1 MHTKSHMK
9 NCDYIIHAVG
19 PNMDNYHRRENDCYE
34 KLFETFLNVF
44 MYAEEVLK
52 VQSIAVPLISSGIFS
67 VPKDVCCD
75 MLYKGLQAFISNTR
89 RKANRNLKC
98 IKVVSI
104 DAPTNLDIL
113 KSFKK
118 KMKNLKGFDDESKL
132 ENKIVEKRN
141 EEKIINKPNDDEI
154 TLKNKIVEKQDEE
167 EEIIGKC
174 KVCEK
179 EKKLKISLECGCK
192 YCHQCKDNYIQNGN
206 KCFCADKDEEII
218 EEIKKKE
225 EESSLTNVRLII
237 ITIFIENISKFMPL
251 F

>member
-1 MHTKSHMK
+1 
-9 NCDYIIHAVG
+9 
-19 PNMDNYHRRENDCYE
+19 
-34 KLFETFLNVF
+34 
-44 MYAEEVLK
+44 
-52 VQSIAVPLISSGIFS
+52 
-67 VPKDVCCD
+67 
-75 MLYKGLQAFISNTR
+75 
-89 RKANRNLKC
+89 
-98 IKVVSI
+98 
-104 DAPTNLDIL
+104 
-113 KSFKK
+113 
-118 KMKNLKGFDDESKL
+118 MKNLKGFDDESKL
-132 ENKIVEKRN
+132 ENKIGEKRN
-141 EEKIINKPNDDEI
+141 
-154 TLKNKIVEKQDEE
+154 E

-174 KVCEK
+174 QVCEK